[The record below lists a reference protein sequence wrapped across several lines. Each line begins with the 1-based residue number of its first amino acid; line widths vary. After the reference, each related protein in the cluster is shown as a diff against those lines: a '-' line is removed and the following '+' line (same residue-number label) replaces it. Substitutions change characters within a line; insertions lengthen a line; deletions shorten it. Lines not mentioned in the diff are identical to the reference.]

1 MKRKGDIMINDDL
14 RSTRLTWQDIDEEAH
29 SMSDLDIERQS
40 AEYLKWWES
49 LGIYEEAQ
57 IAQAQYEHDH
67 PELYPP
73 DAERTAKKVCAICG
87 SEGNT
92 TDICDTCRANI
103 IRHKNEI
110 LERVKKTGRTLTTK
124 GTP

>member
-1 MKRKGDIMINDDL
+1 MINDDL
-14 RSTRLTWQDIDEEAH
+14 RSTRLTWQDITDEAH
-29 SMSDLDIERQS
+29 SMSDLDIERQN
-40 AEYLKWWES
+40 
-49 LGIYEEAQ
+49 EER
-57 IAQAQYEHDH
+57 
-67 PELYPP
+67 